1 MAGDTVAR
9 SINKFSY
16 IRIGACLPIR
26 QRQLAVMK
34 TLLPFIIIFSISFV
48 TRSQERVLDER
59 IILTEISTDKSYGTK
74 PKTNIKVGSI
84 SNEYAFIAQLT
95 GPNGE
100 EIIARRIGS
109 GWPVKS
115 KSSPFGKA
123 MLDKW
128 EITYEGLNEPIV
140 LYLNGY
146 DYKKPKCPMGL
157 NFKKL

>member
-1 MAGDTVAR
+1 
-9 SINKFSY
+9 
-16 IRIGACLPIR
+16 
-26 QRQLAVMK
+26 MK
-34 TLLPFIIIFSISFV
+34 TLLTSLLIFSITF
-48 TRSQERVLDER
+48 TMLAQERTIDER
-59 IILTEISTDKSYGTK
+59 IILTEISTDKAYGTK

-100 EIIARRIGS
+100 EITARRLGS

-128 EITYEGLNEPIV
+128 EITYEGLSEPIF

-146 DYKKPKCPMGL
+146 DYQKPKCPMGL
-157 NFKKL
+157 GFKKL